1 MVCGDI
7 PFELDEQICRAELS
21 FKPSLSQ
28 GVYTIII
35 IIIIIIV
42 ILELVLMSIMVGIT
56 VRIATGRLLI

>member
-35 IIIIIIV
+35 IIIV